1 MYNLYFFLLSQHF
14 FAIMNDD
21 ALIVGTDML
30 ARKVVVDTVGLGVGS
45 LNGLDAGGNT
55 LDGEG
60 CGQVGG
66 SIGGDEVATERLVFG
81 IVAQLELGAIGTEQI
96 GLRIVGL

>member
-1 MYNLYFFLLSQHF
+1 M
-14 FAIMNDD
+14 MDD
-21 ALIVGTDML
+21 DTLEVGTNTL
-30 ARKVVVDTVGLGVGS
+30 TGQVIVSVVRLSVCS

-66 SIGGDEVATERLVFG
+66 SIGGDEAATERLVFG

>member
-1 MYNLYFFLLSQHF
+1 MYKLYFFLLSQHF

-21 ALIVGTDML
+21 ALIVGTDTL
-30 ARKVVVDTVGLGVGS
+30 ARQVVVNTVGLGVGS
-45 LNGLDAGGNT
+45 LNSLDAGGNT

-60 CGQVGG
+60 CGQVGS
-66 SIGGDEVATERLVFG
+66 SIGGDEAATERLVFG

>member
-1 MYNLYFFLLSQHF
+1 
-14 FAIMNDD
+14 MNDD
-21 ALIVGTDML
+21 ALVVSTDTL

-45 LNGLDAGGNT
+45 LNSLDACGNA

-60 CGQVGG
+60 CGQVGS
-66 SIGGDEVATERLVFG
+66 SIGGYEAATERLVFG

-96 GLRIVGL
+96 GRRIPAPGDTLRYPQQRANR

>member
-1 MYNLYFFLLSQHF
+1 
-14 FAIMNDD
+14 MNDD
-21 ALIVGTDML
+21 ALIVGTDTL
-30 ARKVVVDTVGLGVGS
+30 ARQVVVNTVGLGVGS

-60 CGQVGG
+60 CGQVGS
-66 SIGGDEVATERLVFG
+66 SIGGYEAATERLVFG